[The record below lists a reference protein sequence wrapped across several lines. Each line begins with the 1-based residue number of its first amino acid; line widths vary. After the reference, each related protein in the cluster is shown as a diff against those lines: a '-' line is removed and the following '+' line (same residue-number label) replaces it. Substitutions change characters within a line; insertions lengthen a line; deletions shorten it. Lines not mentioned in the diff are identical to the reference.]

1 MVTYVY
7 VRKYSLGRILAGVEC
22 LEVDHLVE
30 PSDPVG
36 WELVHSAYIT
46 ASTSVVRKVIMTICF
61 NHGQER
67 GGGGSR
73 VGEGGRV
80 CVKDLAWYPLS
91 SEFIQAIKIL
101 YTVHVH

>member
-7 VRKYSLGRILAGVEC
+7 VRKHSLGRILAGVEC

-46 ASTSVVRKVIMTICF
+46 TNTLVVRKVIMTICF
-61 NHGQER
+61 TQGQER
-67 GGGGSR
+67 
-73 VGEGGRV
+73 EGGFV
-80 CVKDLAWYPLS
+80 
-91 SEFIQAIKIL
+91 
-101 YTVHVH
+101 